1 MIEQDYTREELK
13 KAMLNEACPHMEA
26 YYSDLCEDF
35 IQLDKMKVGQTAQW
49 FYRLHGTS
57 FRVEDPENFT
67 RDLDFWKKEIF
78 EAYTILRTGRN
89 KYSVKEIKLKS

>member
-13 KAMLNEACPHMEA
+13 KAMLNEACPQMEA
-26 YYSDLCEDF
+26 YYSDLYEDF

-57 FRVEDPENFT
+57 FRVEDPESFT
-67 RDLDFWKKEIF
+67 RDLDFWKKEVF
-78 EAYTILRTGRN
+78 QAFTILRTGRN
-89 KYSVKEIKLKS
+89 KYSVKEIILKS